1 MIPHNDKD
9 TSLCVIIC
17 VISGCSNKRRQ
28 TFMLHLC
35 CSQWDR
41 RREQLSA
48 GRLHCCQSTGKCPPG
63 ASLNFNGSRE
73 ENSANKASHGIQR
86 TLILPDVCQRTTS
99 LREIASSVTSL
110 PGFLL
115 FLRTCLQVTY

>member
-1 MIPHNDKD
+1 
-9 TSLCVIIC
+9 
-17 VISGCSNKRRQ
+17 
-28 TFMLHLC
+28 MLHLC

-48 GRLHCCQSTGKCPPG
+48 GRLHSCQSTGKCPPG

-73 ENSANKASHGIQR
+73 ENSANKASHGIQH

-99 LREIASSVTSL
+99 LRKIASSVTSL

-115 FLRTCLQVTY
+115 FLRTCFEVTYQTQRESVKVCLFMVSITDIQPDKRTML